1 MMQTDDA
8 LTNTRRAFLTL
19 REMIVTGALAAGTD
33 HLESELAETLKMS
46 RTPVREAVLAL
57 EERGLLTVRPRKGVR
72 ILPVSPEDMAE
83 IYDILTGIEC
93 LAAERAAE
101 AALDAA
107 ALTAL
112 SAAIADM
119 DAALDSRD
127 LEGWAAADE
136 RFHRELVRL
145 GGNRRAM
152 SIFEM
157 LSDQVARARHTTL
170 YMRPAPTRSNDDHRA
185 VHAAIAAGDPGTA
198 AARHRVHRQYAKTM
212 LLDLLKSHRLR
223 SL

>member
-1 MMQTDDA
+1 MIHSDDT

-19 REMIVTGALAAGTD
+19 REMIVTGKLAAGTD
-33 HLESELAETLKMS
+33 HLESELAEALEMS

-101 AALDAA
+101 AAPDAA
-107 ALTAL
+107 DLAALG
-112 SAAIADM
+112 AAITDM
-119 DAALDSRD
+119 DAALGRSNLD
-127 LEGWAAADE
+127 EWAAADE

-145 GGNRRAM
+145 GGNRRAL
-152 SIFEM
+152 SIFDM

-170 YMRPAPTRSNDDHRA
+170 HMRPLPSRSNDDHRA
-185 VHAAIAAGDPGTA
+185 VHAAISAGDPVTA
-198 AARHRVHRQYAKTM
+198 MACHRAHRQYAKTM
-212 LLDLLKSHRLR
+212 LVRLLETHRLR